1 MGNHTLSEK
10 DIWKQGSS
18 IIYIVVNHSWNFI
31 AMYNILDWK
40 RKKKGVKGKLKHLGW
55 DWSWLKSSKNQ
66 NLKPSCTRHPST
78 SSISLPVPRLL
89 HGLHNSWIWVKQNWQ
104 FFIPAEEDA
113 SFSCSWP
120 DWLTASP
127 PSLFRSLS
135 WLLCF
140 LCLCFF
146 FTGCWLMKRNCSGIW
161 NMQNIYKLSLC
172 MTSFETS
179 MILSQSFWYKL
190 HL

>member
-1 MGNHTLSEK
+1 MRLKLVEVIQEPKFETLLHK
-10 DIWKQGSS
+10 TPLY
-18 IIYIVVNHSWNFI
+18 IIYLFTCSPIH
-31 AMYNILDWK
+31 
-40 RKKKGVKGKLKHLGW
+40 
-55 DWSWLKSSKNQ
+55 
-66 NLKPSCTRHPST
+66 
-78 SSISLPVPRLL
+78 LL

-104 FFIPAEEDA
+104 FFIPVEEDA

-190 HL
+190 HLQFFTSLFNQCNCDNTVPPQQY